1 MRKRQ
6 LIIQK
11 AMQEIEKMLYEM
23 EKDGKDLSLIK
34 LKKYQKTHHID
45 CLCSKCQKANKKKNP
60 SYRGLREYGFKV
72 FVDENDEEILHQ

>member
-11 AMQEIEKMLYEM
+11 AMQEIEKMLHEM

-34 LKKYQKTHHID
+34 LKKYQKTHHIS
-45 CLCSKCQKANKKKNP
+45 CLCPKCQKANEKNNP
-60 SYRGLREYGFKV
+60 SYRGLREFGFKV
-72 FVDENDEEILHQ
+72 FVDEHDEEILH